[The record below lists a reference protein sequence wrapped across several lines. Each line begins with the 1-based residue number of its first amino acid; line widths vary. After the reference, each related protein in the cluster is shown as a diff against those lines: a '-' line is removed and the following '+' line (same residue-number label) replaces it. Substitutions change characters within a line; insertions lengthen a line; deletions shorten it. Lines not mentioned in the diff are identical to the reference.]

1 MLVRG
6 NTMQVL
12 IIFLQTFGKTQPP
25 FYYKDGSI
33 DDLLLTGIS
42 PPEVSKSYST
52 VVILDYKLYVDVSTS
67 IHNKRSSR
75 HPFKVHKMA
84 FSALRRIDYTSCI
97 V

>member
-6 NTMQVL
+6 NRKQLL
-12 IIFLQTFGKTQPP
+12 ITFLQIFGKTQPP

-52 VVILDYKLYVDVSTS
+52 VVILDYKLYVGVSTS
-67 IHNKRSSR
+67 IHNKRSAL

-84 FSALRRIDYTSCI
+84 LSALRRIDYMS
-97 V
+97 